1 MDAILDFIL
10 QESSTLTP
18 EVMIRFF
25 FVVLIVREIFAILH
39 DLIDFSRRF

>member
-10 QESSTLTP
+10 QGSGTLTP

-25 FVVLIVREIFAILH
+25 FLVLIIREIFAILH
-39 DLIDFSRRF
+39 DLMDFSRRF